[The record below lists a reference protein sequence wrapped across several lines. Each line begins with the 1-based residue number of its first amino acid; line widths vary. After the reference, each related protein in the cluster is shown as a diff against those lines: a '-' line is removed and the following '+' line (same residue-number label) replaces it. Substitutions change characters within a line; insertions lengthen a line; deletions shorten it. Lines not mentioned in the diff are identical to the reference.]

1 MKRYKLSTIA
11 DFNASAL
18 SAKTVMPIIQYL
30 DTSSITENSIEGF
43 QTLSRSDAP
52 SRAKRRVKDSTIIYS
67 TVRPRLKHF
76 GILNHP
82 DENLIVSTG
91 FVTIDIKDEYIEEI
105 DPYYLYCLL
114 TRNEITD
121 YLGTIADTAVTS
133 YPSINPSDVED
144 LEFDF
149 PEIKEQR
156 ALASVLRSIDDKI
169 CIHKK
174 ICGQLEN
181 RARYLYDYYF
191 NNVRLSHNGWDVST
205 VKEQYDILFGYPFS
219 TELFTEE
226 ETDIPVIRIRD
237 ILTRTISAYSNEDVD
252 NKYLLFAEDLIIG
265 MDGNYHMNLWDGKKA
280 YLNQR
285 SCRIRKNGILTT
297 KYLQYQI
304 EPYIKA
310 KEDQA
315 KGSTVGH
322 LSNDEIRNLPVLI
335 PPHDIIKE
343 FNSIVEPIVE
353 QQITLSQSIEQLVR
367 LRVWMLPVMIN
378 GHLNLS

>member
-1 MKRYKLSTIA
+1 M
-11 DFNASAL
+11 
-18 SAKTVMPIIQYL
+18 
-30 DTSSITENSIEGF
+30 
-43 QTLSRSDAP
+43 
-52 SRAKRRVKDSTIIYS
+52 
-67 TVRPRLKHF
+67 
-76 GILNHP
+76 
-82 DENLIVSTG
+82 
-91 FVTIDIKDEYIEEI
+91 
-105 DPYYLYCLL
+105 
-114 TRNEITD
+114 
-121 YLGTIADTAVTS
+121 
-133 YPSINPSDVED
+133 
-144 LEFDF
+144 
-149 PEIKEQR
+149 
-156 ALASVLRSIDDKI
+156 
-169 CIHKK
+169 
-174 ICGQLEN
+174 
-181 RARYLYDYYF
+181 
-191 NNVRLSHNGWDVST
+191 ST

-353 QQITLSQSIEQLVR
+353 I
-367 LRVWMLPVMIN
+367 
-378 GHLNLS
+378 